1 MGFPTTTTEAVSLI
15 TPTVCD
21 TYARDGIV
29 ILRQALH
36 PEWLLLLQL
45 GLDRVMGDSGQKKH
59 LFYDGTDQQFIEL
72 VRTTE
77 VSPELQRFMYDS
89 PLADMMAV
97 LLNSSDI
104 WLYSDEWFVKGPN
117 GGRTPWHQDLPY
129 WPMEGSK
136 IASAWISL
144 DTLPASEC
152 LEYVRG
158 THHGVRYDGFN
169 PRRVSEDPTL
179 PYFGS
184 EYPPLPN
191 IEADRSAW
199 DIVSWD
205 ITPGD
210 IILAHPGVLHG
221 GGPTGPNSSRRAIT
235 IRMYGDDI
243 VYAPR
248 PPGKPT
254 VPLTP
259 GLSLQ
264 LKYGDPLRSPWYPR
278 LRPVPPWQQA
288 Q

>member
-1 MGFPTTTTEAVSLI
+1 MPAPRTTQEAVDLI
-15 TPTVCD
+15 TPEVRE
-21 TYARDGIV
+21 TYARDGV
-29 ILRQALH
+29 VLLREALH
-36 PEWLLLLQL
+36 PEWLLLIEL
-45 GLDRVMGDSGQKKH
+45 GLQRVMGDTGQAKH
-59 LFYDGTDQQFIEL
+59 RFYDGTPREFVEL
-72 VRTTE
+72 VRNTE
-77 VSPELQRFMYDS
+77 VSPELQRLMYDS

-97 LLNSSDI
+97 LLDSPDV
-104 WLYSDEWFVKGPN
+104 WLYSDEFFVKGPG

-129 WPMEGSK
+129 WPMEGTK

-144 DTLPASEC
+144 DPLPAAEC

-158 THHGVRYDGFN
+158 SHHGVRYDGFN

-179 PYFGS
+179 PYFGTD
-184 EYPPLPN
+184 YPPLPD

-205 ITPGD
+205 IRPGD
-210 IILAHPGVLHG
+210 VILAHPAVLHG
-221 GGPTGPNSSRRAIT
+221 GGPTGPESRRRAIT

-248 PPGKPT
+248 PPTRPT

-259 GLSLQ
+259 GLSLR
-264 LKYGDPLRSPWYPR
+264 LAPGDPLRSPWYPR

-288 Q
+288 L

>member
-1 MGFPTTTTEAVSLI
+1 
-15 TPTVCD
+15 
-21 TYARDGIV
+21 
-29 ILRQALH
+29 
-36 PEWLLLLQL
+36 
-45 GLDRVMGDSGQKKH
+45 
-59 LFYDGTDQQFIEL
+59 LFYDGTDQEFIEL

-179 PYFGS
+179 PYLEASIRRCPTLKLTAVHGTLSRGTSHLVTLFWLTLRCCMAVA
-184 EYPPLPN
+184 PPAPTAVVVQSPFACTATTLFMH
-191 IEADRSAW
+191 R
-199 DIVSWD
+199 
-205 ITPGD
+205 GL
-210 IILAHPGVLHG
+210 LASQQFHSHPGCRF
-221 GGPTGPNSSRRAIT
+221 N
-235 IRMYGDDI
+235 
-243 VYAPR
+243 
-248 PPGKPT
+248 
-254 VPLTP
+254 
-259 GLSLQ
+259 
-264 LKYGDPLRSPWYPR
+264 
-278 LRPVPPWQQA
+278 
-288 Q
+288 

>member
-59 LFYDGTDQQFIEL
+59 LFYDGTDQEFIEL

-117 GGRTPWHQDLPY
+117 GGRTPWH
-129 WPMEGSK
+129 
-136 IASAWISL
+136 
-144 DTLPASEC
+144 
-152 LEYVRG
+152 
-158 THHGVRYDGFN
+158 
-169 PRRVSEDPTL
+169 
-179 PYFGS
+179 
-184 EYPPLPN
+184 
-191 IEADRSAW
+191 
-199 DIVSWD
+199 
-205 ITPGD
+205 
-210 IILAHPGVLHG
+210 
-221 GGPTGPNSSRRAIT
+221 
-235 IRMYGDDI
+235 
-243 VYAPR
+243 
-248 PPGKPT
+248 
-254 VPLTP
+254 
-259 GLSLQ
+259 
-264 LKYGDPLRSPWYPR
+264 
-278 LRPVPPWQQA
+278 
-288 Q
+288 